1 MKHQQCLSSVDGELD
16 GVDTFPQM
24 MGTAAACIQV
34 ELKCL
39 WHGWANAK
47 NRTRLDLLRPTK
59 RKQIS
64 RDSSL
69 ARGKHSALVQVAC
82 CRDSLALRANSLK
95 PLAITRLLYACPARK
110 SALAKPQVTA
120 FLSPVPPT
128 KSPGTSVSPEVLT

>member
-16 GVDTFPQM
+16 GVDNSQQM

-39 WHGWANAK
+39 GYGWANAK

-59 RKQIS
+59 RKQI

-69 ARGKHSALVQVAC
+69 ARGKT
-82 CRDSLALRANSLK
+82 LRPGAN
-95 PLAITRLLYACPARK
+95 PLLL
-110 SALAKPQVTA
+110 
-120 FLSPVPPT
+120 
-128 KSPGTSVSPEVLT
+128 